1 MKRNFFKRTL
11 SLFLAVLT
19 VFSCLLF
26 ISPEVDA
33 ALETPKKGK
42 QASVW
47 KGWTQDDPRWYNI
60 RLNRCKD
67 LSFYHAGCA
76 VISYTKLLI
85 QAGIKDTSFTP
96 DKLNTWMKNNNGY
109 TDKSNALAW
118 WEKLA
123 NIDSRITWA
132 KTTWPTGKA
141 SARKAQ
147 LMQSIKEGYFII
159 VGVNSGKH
167 WVVVDNAESLKR
179 GYPVIWD
186 TAKAADDPNTYNV
199 GVDLFA
205 RYGNIYNYHKYKVT
219 NINYTLRYMANGGTG
234 KMADTKVTYS
244 VEKASAK
251 NTFTRKGY
259 AFAGWNVFRTSDS
272 KWYCKNKS
280 GKTGWYAS
288 NAIPKG
294 YSKVLYNEGHHF
306 AYATKKQGDVIRL
319 YAVWTP
325 AYTVQYK
332 PGGGKGSM
340 ASDAAAVNGTF
351 QLDKNTFTRSGHDF
365 SGWTVKRT
373 SDSKWYYKNANGT
386 GKWYKEGKQAKGYT
400 KAVFKDQ
407 ASISKLAT
415 KSGQTLQFYAQWK
428 PYYTVRYNANG
439 GKGSMADTKV
449 TIGKDTKT
457 TKNQFTREGYTF
469 AGWNVYRKSDNK
481 WYYEDLLENRKWLT
495 EKQASIMWQ
504 KTKYKNGTTVANTSS
519 VAGDTVTFYAVWQKN
534 PTATKPAKPDPASTL
549 SLKNAYMP
557 PAKLAAKSAFTISGT
572 VTSNYD
578 ISAVTVSVINNASG
592 KTMFS
597 ATAKPNAKSYSL
609 FNLDSKMSFSKL
621 SAGSYTIKVTATDSK
636 GTKTL
641 VNQSF
646 TTTSATFSTSSLV
659 YPSGT
664 LTKGKTFKVS
674 GKVTANAKIKNV
686 ELSVYTADGVKKFA
700 ASASPNAK
708 TYDVYKLD
716 SKMTFKSLPA
726 GKYIYRVKVTDNN
739 NVTKYVV
746 TMSFTVK

>member
-1 MKRNFFKRTL
+1 MKGNFLKRSL

-19 VFSCLLF
+19 IFSCLLY
-26 ISPEVDA
+26 ISPEADA
-33 ALETPKKGK
+33 ALETPRKGK
-42 QASVW
+42 QASNW
-47 KGWTQDDPRWYNI
+47 KGWTQDDPRWYNVK
-60 RLNRCKD
+60 LNRCKE

-76 VISYTKLLI
+76 IISYTKLLI

-96 DKLNTWMKNNNGY
+96 DKLNTWMKNNSGF
-109 TDKSNALAW
+109 TDKTNALAD
-118 WEKLA
+118 WEDLA
-123 NIDSRITWA
+123 DIDSRITWA

-199 GVDLFA
+199 NVDLFA

-219 NINYTLRYMANGGTG
+219 NISYTLRYMANGGTG
-234 KMADTKVTYS
+234 KMANTKVQYG
-244 VEKASAK
+244 VEKPSSPNA
-251 NTFTRKGY
+251 FTRKGY
-259 AFAGWNVFRTSDS
+259 AFAGWNIYRTSDG
-272 KWYCKNKS
+272 KWYCQNKS
-280 GKTGWYAS
+280 GKTGWYS
-288 NAIPKG
+288 PNAIPKG
-294 YSKVLYNEGHHF
+294 YTKVLYKEGHHF
-306 AYATKKQGDVIRL
+306 AYASKKQGETFSL

-332 PGGGKGSM
+332 PNGGKGSM
-340 ASDAAAVNGTF
+340 ANDYAAVNGTF
-351 QLDKNTFTRSGHDF
+351 QLDANTFTRSGHVF
-365 SGWTVKRT
+365 SGWTLKRT
-373 SDSKWYYKNANGT
+373 SDNKWYCKNSKGT
-386 GKWYKEGKQAKGYT
+386 GKWYTEGKQAKGYT

-415 KSGQTLQFYAQWK
+415 KAGQTLQFYAKWD
-428 PYYTVRYNANG
+428 PYYTVKYNANG
-439 GKGSMADTKV
+439 GKGTMADTRV
-449 TIGKDTKT
+449 MIGKDTKA

-469 AGWNVYRKSDNK
+469 AGWNVYRASDKK

-495 EKQASIMWQ
+495 EKQASLIWQ
-504 KTKYKNGTTVANTSS
+504 KTVYKNGTTVANTSS
-519 VAGDTVTFYAVWQKN
+519 VPGDTVTFYAVWQK
-534 PTATKPAKPDPASTL
+534 KPASSKPEPASTL
-549 SLKNAYMP
+549 CVKNAILP

-572 VTSNYD
+572 VTSNYN
-578 ISAVTVSVINNASG
+578 ITSVTASVVNKSTG

-597 ATAKPNAKSYSL
+597 ATATPNAKSYSL
-609 FNLDSKMSFSKL
+609 YNLDAKMAFSKL
-621 SAGSYTIKVTATDSK
+621 AAGSYTILVTATDTK

-641 VNQSF
+641 IKQDF
-646 TTTSATFSTSSLV
+646 TTANATFSSSSLV

-686 ELSVYTADGVKKFA
+686 ELSVHTTDGVKKFS
-700 ASASPNAK
+700 ASASPKVK
-708 TYDVYKLD
+708 TYDIYKLD

-726 GKYIYRVKVTDNN
+726 GKYIFRVKVTDNN
-739 NVTKYVV
+739 NVSKYLVS
-746 TMSFTVK
+746 MSFTVK